1 MLRGQGV
8 LQCQKSNNI
17 KQSNTCTK
25 KGYCVILKDECLRE
39 IILTKNFRND
49 YKIKALVFRTRE
61 NSLPLSYICPGI
73 HIRLVY

>member
-17 KQSNTCTK
+17 KQSNKCTK

-39 IILTKNFRND
+39 IILTKILGMITKRRLWSSERE
-49 YKIKALVFRTRE
+49 KIL
-61 NSLPLSYICPGI
+61 SLSATYVLGST
-73 HIRLVY
+73 